1 MNWTPSIFKRYVFLQ
16 NVLQEPPKEVVAID
30 EQIWHSFTEGQ
41 LEVSS

>member
-1 MNWTPSIFKRYVFLQ
+1 MNWTPSIFKRYFFLH
-16 NVLQEPPKEVVAID
+16 NKLQEPPKEVVAID

>member
-1 MNWTPSIFKRYVFLQ
+1 MNM
-16 NVLQEPPKEVVAID
+16 LQEPPKEVVAID